1 MSTGNFDNWD
11 GNVMDIGPIY
21 PFVGW
26 EGLMVVLGIIFWVG
40 WHIWQIK
47 MENKRLDGEAQQLRQ
62 AGSLQREHLYR
73 TRRIV
78 LHNAVAKDPT

>member
-47 MENKRLDGEAQQLRQ
+47 MESKRLQTEAQQLRQ
-62 AGSLQREHLYR
+62 GGNLQKAVTEEHSVQR
-73 TRRIV
+73 M
-78 LHNAVAKDPT
+78 

>member
-62 AGSLQREHLYR
+62 AGSLQRAVTDEHSPQR
-73 TRRIV
+73 M
-78 LHNAVAKDPT
+78 

>member
-1 MSTGNFDNWD
+1 MSTGNVENWD

-26 EGLMVVLGIIFWVG
+26 ETFMVVLCVIFWVG

-47 MENKRLDGEAQQLRQ
+47 MENKRLDDEARQLRQ
-62 AGSLQREHLYR
+62 SGNLQKAMSDEHSLQRM
-73 TRRIV
+73 
-78 LHNAVAKDPT
+78 